1 MTDIPKNVFFA
12 QATAKSV
19 PPKADAAK
27 PIIKDYMAATTKSKV
42 DSFKPSPEVAQ
53 LREYVQKNQ
62 KSFYSVISNVFKAPL
77 GKNSCQF
84 VFVGESHDTGH
95 KLADELIK
103 DFKKLKKEV
112 EDRGETL
119 VLMIERPVSWQNT
132 IENSKLESLKF
143 LLGNESDDDYKSQG
157 MTKVMLAAKEA
168 GIRIVCVDPEIPGL
182 PVGETPSITQFNKRD
197 EDLLTNM
204 TGAVNPKVKTRVLYY
219 GGLVHGS
226 TKPIANSA
234 TSTYTSVATHLTKKY
249 GKDSVISF
257 RNVVNNVIGFDGEAP
272 AKSKFP
278 SPKDILDPKKK
289 EIVVIPTG
297 NLNINKQGF
306 HDYLILVP

>member
-12 QATAKSV
+12 QATVKSV
-19 PPKADAAK
+19 PPKADTSK
-27 PIIKDYMAATTKSKV
+27 PVIKDYMAVTAKPKV
-42 DSFKPSPEVAQ
+42 DSFTPSPEVAQ

-62 KSFYSVISNVFKAPL
+62 KSFYSVISDVFKAPL
-77 GKNSCQF
+77 GKHSCQF

-119 VLMIERPVSWQNT
+119 VLMIERPVGWQGAVT
-132 IENSKLESLKF
+132 NSKSESLKS
-143 LLGNESDDDYKSQG
+143 LLGNESDPDYKSQG

-168 GIRIVCVDPEIPGL
+168 GIKIVCVDPEIPGL
-182 PVGETPSITQFNKRD
+182 PVGETPSIKQFNKRD
-197 EDLLTNM
+197 EDLLTNI

-226 TKPIANSA
+226 TKPIANST
-234 TSTYTSVATHLTKKY
+234 TSTYTSVATHLTEKY
-249 GKDSVISF
+249 GKDSVVSF
-257 RNVVNNVIGFDGEAP
+257 RNVVNDVIGFDGQAP
-272 AKSKFP
+272 TDSKFP
-278 SPKDILDPKKK
+278 KPKDILDPKNK
-289 EIVVIPTG
+289 EIVVIPAGT
-297 NLNINKQGF
+297 LNINKQGF
-306 HDYLILVP
+306 HDYLILIP